1 MITNRSLNL
10 YGVGMSFFGMLFSG
24 LGSIIS
30 AAVDIVSEVVS
41 TVTSI
46 FSSKKI
52 EPKTVYQERDRK
64 QDQIHDLN
72 EEILRLRSRY
82 LDVGYLN
89 DAEKRRHKVLDER
102 RQELKSDIDE
112 QRQVI
117 AADTFVQ
124 NEALINKVEI
134 DLETTHVLQWN
145 AFADTL
151 GKTCPKCA
159 RVMKLQ
165 WRRNLDQ
172 VRPDDFYWGCTGW
185 YFINNKDLRMCNYT
199 EDMKKQDYSLLTDTS
214 APEFSLTSDEFTTI
228 IQDEDT
234 SKLII
239 ERMDDLQSDLKSRS
253 EGINI
258 VCCPIHAEPMVLQKK
273 KNGVG
278 LLDQY
283 YLRCKHWKPDNK
295 GCTYIEKLKSGSQL
309 AALLKNKTG
318 NGLL

>member
-1 MITNRSLNL
+1 
-10 YGVGMSFFGMLFSG
+10 MSFFGMLFSG

-46 FSSKKI
+46 FSSRKI
-52 EPKTVYQERDRK
+52 EPKTVYQERDKK

-72 EEILRLRSRY
+72 EEILRLRERY
-82 LDVGYLN
+82 LDIGYLN
-89 DAEKRRHKVLDER
+89 DAEKRRLRTLNER
-102 RQELKSDIDE
+102 RQELKSGIDE
-112 QRQVI
+112 QRQVL

-151 GKTCPKCA
+151 GKTCPNCE

-165 WRRNLDQ
+165 WRRDLDQ

-185 YFINNKDLRMCNYT
+185 YFIDNKDLRICNYT
-199 EDMKKQDYSLLTDTS
+199 EPLTKQDYSLLTDTS

-228 IQDEDT
+228 IQHEDT
-234 SKLII
+234 SKLIT
-239 ERMDDLQSDLKSRS
+239 ERMDDLQSDLHSRS
-253 EGINI
+253 EGIDI

-283 YLRCKHWKPDNK
+283 YLRCKHWKPHNK

-318 NGLL
+318 SGLL

>member
-1 MITNRSLNL
+1 M
-10 YGVGMSFFGMLFSG
+10 
-24 LGSIIS
+24 
-30 AAVDIVSEVVS
+30 
-41 TVTSI
+41 
-46 FSSKKI
+46 
-52 EPKTVYQERDRK
+52 
-64 QDQIHDLN
+64 
-72 EEILRLRSRY
+72 
-82 LDVGYLN
+82 N

-134 DLETTHVLQWN
+134 DLETTHVLQWS

-165 WRRNLDQ
+165 WSRDLEQ
-172 VRPDDFYWGCTGW
+172 VRPDNFFWGCTGW
-185 YFINNKDLRMCNYT
+185 YFVDKNIRLCNYRERLT
-199 EDMKKQDYSLLTDTS
+199 KRDYSLMTDTS
-214 APEFSLTSDEFTTI
+214 APEFGLTADEFTTI

-234 SKLII
+234 SKLIT
-239 ERMDDLQSDLKSRS
+239 ERMYDLRSDLKSRS
-253 EGINI
+253 EGIDI
-258 VCCPIHAEPMVLQKK
+258 VCCPTHAEPIVLQKK

-283 YLRCKHWKPDNK
+283 YLRCKHWKPNNK
-295 GCTYIEKLKSGSQL
+295 GCTYMENLKSGSQL

-318 NGLL
+318 SGLL

>member
-1 MITNRSLNL
+1 
-10 YGVGMSFFGMLFSG
+10 MSFFGMLFSG

-46 FSSKKI
+46 FSSRKI
-52 EPKTVYQERDRK
+52 EPKTVYQERDKK

-124 NEALINKVEI
+124 NEDLINKVEI

-165 WRRNLDQ
+165 WRRDLEQ

-185 YFINNKDLRMCNYT
+185 YFIDKNIRLCNYT
-199 EDMKKQDYSLLTDTS
+199 ETLKKQDYSLLTDTS
-214 APEFSLTSDEFTTI
+214 APEFSLTADEFTTI

-234 SKLII
+234 SKLIT

-283 YLRCKHWKPDNK
+283 YLRCKHWKLDNK

-318 NGLL
+318 SGLL

>member
-1 MITNRSLNL
+1 
-10 YGVGMSFFGMLFSG
+10 MSFFGMLFSG

-30 AAVDIVSEVVS
+30 TAVDVVSEVVS

-46 FSSKKI
+46 FSSRKI
-52 EPKTVYQERDRK
+52 EPKTVYQERDKR

-72 EEILRLRSRY
+72 EEALRLRERY
-82 LDVGYLN
+82 VDVGYLS
-89 DAEKRRHKVLDER
+89 DAEKKRLRILNEK

-117 AADTFVQ
+117 AADTFLQ
-124 NEALINKVEI
+124 NEALINKVEV

-165 WRRNLDQ
+165 WRRDLDQ
-172 VRPDDFYWGCTGW
+172 VRPDDFFWGCTGW
-185 YFINNKDLRMCNYT
+185 YFVDNKDLRMCNYSERLT
-199 EDMKKQDYSLLTDTS
+199 KQDYSLMTDTS
-214 APEFSLTSDEFTTI
+214 APEFGLTADEFTII

-234 SKLII
+234 SKLIT

-318 NGLL
+318 SGLL